1 MTQSSAFF
9 YGDNL
14 GNIHKSSMKIQ
25 SLFINSMVIILM
37 SAALF
42 GCANEQRPS
51 GGPPD
56 KEPPNVISFEPAQMT
71 KNYSAD
77 KVTIEFSEYI
87 QKATI
92 SENIFIT
99 PRLTYELDWSGR
111 FLDIQFT
118 QPLETNTTYT
128 VSLGADYTDLRGN
141 KPTESFSLTFSTG
154 NSIDSGIVKGKIFES
169 MPAGIYVFLYPL
181 NALNK
186 DTLNPSVTEA
196 SYITQTGSS
205 GEFTFYALPD
215 GEYRLMTVK
224 DQYKD
229 RLFSLGTDGFGTT
242 WKQVVVNKARSSPT
256 IVRCG
261 EAIDI
266 IAPALYTADPLSQR
280 LLQLDFSEEIDSM
293 FLKPQFFSLKDTNE
307 NIIEDIRFTAIY
319 KNAKNTKT
327 VYGILEN
334 ALDTSKIW
342 KIVCNTDIKD
352 KAGNKIQDSLRS
364 KVFKS
369 IIEIDSTKPFIESIS
384 LRDSSK
390 NISLYAEMRILFST
404 AVDTNVCMRGI
415 SLTDTKNNKSQAL
428 FFRWLHPAE
437 VVITSED
444 PLYSYQWYE
453 FELQHKN
460 IRSWNGQ
467 RMKDST
473 QRIRFRTIDSRE
485 FGSIK
490 GELYD
495 SLSISGGQY
504 ILLLSQ
510 KNAGGRTPNQYTRI
524 LPKTGDWT
532 MNNIPPGEYILG
544 VFHDANNN
552 GKYDFGTAYPYSF
565 AERFLTNPVS
575 VSVKSRWTV
584 EGVKVFLQP

>member
-1 MTQSSAFF
+1 
-9 YGDNL
+9 
-14 GNIHKSSMKIQ
+14 
-25 SLFINSMVIILM
+25 MVVILI
-37 SAALF
+37 STILF

-56 KEPPNVISFEPAQMT
+56 KDPPNVISFVPAQMS

-87 QKATI
+87 QKSTI
-92 SENIFIT
+92 TENIFIT

-154 NSIDSGIVKGKIFES
+154 NSIDSGIIKGKIFES

-181 NALNK
+181 NTLNK

-196 SYITQTGSS
+196 RYITQTGSS
-205 GEFTFYALPD
+205 GDFTFYALPD
-215 GEYRLMTVK
+215 GEYRLMAVK

-242 WKQVVVNKARSSPT
+242 WKQIVVNNARSSPT
-256 IVRCG
+256 IVRCD
-261 EAIDI
+261 EATDI
-266 IAPALYTADPLSQR
+266 IAPALYTVEPLNQR
-280 LLQLDFSEEIDSM
+280 ELQLDFSEEIDSI
-293 FLKPQFFSLKDTNE
+293 FLKPQFFSLKNTNDS
-307 NIIEDIRFTAIY
+307 ITKDIRITTIY
-319 KNAKNTKT
+319 KNSKNTKT
-327 VYGILEN
+327 VYGIFEQ
-334 ALDTSKIW
+334 ALDTSKTW
-342 KIVCNTDIKD
+342 KIICNAEIKD
-352 KAGNKIQDSLRS
+352 KAGNTIQDSLSS

-369 IIEIDSTKPFIESIS
+369 IIDIDSTKPFIESIS

-390 NISLYAEMRILFST
+390 NISLFAEIRIQFST
-404 AVDTNVCMRGI
+404 AIDTNECMRGI
-415 SLTDTKNNKSQAL
+415 SLTDTKNSKSQAL
-428 FFRWLHPAE
+428 YFRWLHPAE
-437 VVITSED
+437 LIITSEE
-444 PLYSYQWYE
+444 PLSSYQWYE
-453 FELQHKN
+453 YELQHKN
-460 IRSWNGQ
+460 IKSWNGQ
-467 RMKDST
+467 RMNDST

-504 ILLLSQ
+504 ILLLTQ
-510 KNAGGRTPNQYTRI
+510 KNAGGRMPKQYTII
-524 LPKTGDWT
+524 LPKIGLWT
-532 MNNIPPGEYILG
+532 MNNIPPGEYMLG
-544 VFHDANNN
+544 VFHDSNNN

-565 AERFLTNPVS
+565 AERFLVNPVL
-575 VSVKSRWTV
+575 VSIKSRWTV
-584 EGVKVFLQP
+584 EGVKIVLQP

>member
-1 MTQSSAFF
+1 
-9 YGDNL
+9 
-14 GNIHKSSMKIQ
+14 
-25 SLFINSMVIILM
+25 
-37 SAALF
+37 
-42 GCANEQRPS
+42 
-51 GGPPD
+51 
-56 KEPPNVISFEPAQMT
+56 
-71 KNYSAD
+71 
-77 KVTIEFSEYI
+77 
-87 QKATI
+87 
-92 SENIFIT
+92 
-99 PRLTYELDWSGR
+99 
-111 FLDIQFT
+111 
-118 QPLETNTTYT
+118 
-128 VSLGADYTDLRGN
+128 
-141 KPTESFSLTFSTG
+141 
-154 NSIDSGIVKGKIFES
+154 
-169 MPAGIYVFLYPL
+169 
-181 NALNK
+181 
-186 DTLNPSVTEA
+186 
-196 SYITQTGSS
+196 
-205 GEFTFYALPD
+205 
-215 GEYRLMTVK
+215 
-224 DQYKD
+224 
-229 RLFSLGTDGFGTT
+229 
-242 WKQVVVNKARSSPT
+242 
-256 IVRCG
+256 
-261 EAIDI
+261 
-266 IAPALYTADPLSQR
+266 
-280 LLQLDFSEEIDSM
+280 M

-334 ALDTSKIW
+334 ALDTSKRW